1 MEFITLPP
9 EVTSAL
15 IHSGPGAHSL
25 IQASGVWRELGTDLE
40 EAVGNY
46 ASVLSTLAGEWH
58 GPSTLA
64 MIDAAGPYLTWMR
77 ATAQQCHRLSS
88 SVSVAAAEFS
98 ATLAAVVHPS
108 VVSANRTQLAQLV
121 ATNGFGKNLAA
132 IAETEAQYQA
142 MWVNNSAAM
151 YRYQTASAH
160 ALDLPMFTSPPTVVD
175 AAGTAAQ
182 TDAVQTAVA
191 SAGSTQTVTVLA
203 NAAAAAAPADAVPPP
218 VSPLDALLQGVGV
231 LFDPNQGWFGLTN
244 TYANQLISSG
254 FPINMLS
261 YFAQFT
267 SAQALTEL
275 APDVAQGLSEGESA
289 LSGAAS
295 GLTDIAGAFGAI
307 GAPAATM
314 GAAVQ
319 LGTLSAP
326 PAAAGLLVSA
336 HTPAQLASAATPLP
350 AGGDADFP
358 MLPPIMAPPI
368 AAGSGWRKRTDPKYE
383 DLVMGKEIEGTFIP
397 RSPSGG

>member
-1 MEFITLPP
+1 MEFATLPP

-15 IHSGPGAHSL
+15 IHSGPGAQSL
-25 IQASGVWRELGTDLE
+25 VVASGVWQNLGTDLE
-40 EAVGNY
+40 EAAANH
-46 ASVLSTLAGEWH
+46 ASVLSTLAGEWR

-64 MIDAAGPYLTWMR
+64 MIDAAGPFLNWMR
-77 ATAQQCHRLSS
+77 ATAQQCHQLSS
-88 SVSVAAAEFS
+88 SAQVAAAEFNS
-98 ATLAAVVHPS
+98 TLAAVVHPS
-108 VVSANRTQLAQLV
+108 VVSANRAQLAQLV

-132 IAETEAQYQA
+132 IAENEAQYQA

-151 YRYQTASAH
+151 YRYKAATAQ
-160 ALDLPMFTSPPTVVD
+160 ALDLPLFSSPPTVVD
-175 AAGTAAQ
+175 PGGTAAQ

-191 SAGSTQTVTVLA
+191 SVGSAQATSALA
-203 NAAAAAAPADAVPPP
+203 NAAAAAPADAVAPP
-218 VSPLDALLQGVGV
+218 VSPLDGLLQGVGV
-231 LFDPNQGWFGLTN
+231 TFDPTQGWFGLAN
-244 TYANQLISSG
+244 TYVNQLVSSG

-267 SAQALTEL
+267 SAQALTGL
-275 APDVAQGLSEGESA
+275 APDIAEGLSEGESA
-289 LSGAAS
+289 LSGAAGGLADVAEALS
-295 GLTDIAGAFGAI
+295 GI

-319 LGTLSAP
+319 LGSLSAP
-326 PAAAGLLVSA
+326 PAATGLLVSA
-336 HTPAQLASAATPLP
+336 NTPVQLASAASPLP
-350 AGGDADFP
+350 VGDADFP

-383 DLVMGKEIEGTFIP
+383 DLAMGKEIVGTFIP

>member
-1 MEFITLPP
+1 MEFVTLPP

-15 IHSGPGAHSL
+15 IHSGPGAQSL
-25 IQASGVWRELGTDLE
+25 IVASGVWQNLGADLE
-40 EAVGNY
+40 ETVANY

-58 GPSTLA
+58 GPSTMA
-64 MIDAAGPYLTWMR
+64 MIDAAGPFLNWMR
-77 ATAQQCHRLSS
+77 ATAQQCHRLSAS
-88 SVSVAAAEFS
+88 AQAAAAEFN

-108 VVSANRTQLAQLV
+108 VVSANRAQLAQLI

-132 IAETEAQYQA
+132 IAENEAQYQA

-151 YRYQTASAH
+151 YRYQAATAQ
-160 ALDLPMFTSPPTVVD
+160 ALDLPLFSSPPTMVD
-175 AAGTAAQ
+175 PGGMAAQ

-191 SAGSTQTVTVLA
+191 SAGSTHAASGLA
-203 NAAAAAAPADAVPPP
+203 EAAAAAAPASAVAPPM
-218 VSPLDALLQGVGV
+218 SPIDALLQSVGV
-231 LFDPNQGWFGLTN
+231 LFDPSQGWFGMAN
-244 TYANQLISSG
+244 TYANQLVSSG

-275 APDVAQGLSEGESA
+275 APDVAEGLAEGESA
-289 LSGAAS
+289 LSGAAGGLADVAEALS
-295 GLTDIAGAFGAI
+295 GI

-319 LGTLSAP
+319 LGSLSAP
-326 PAAAGLLVSA
+326 PATAGLLVSA
-336 HTPAQLASAATPLP
+336 NTPVQLASAASPLP
-350 AGGDADFP
+350 AGDADFP

-368 AAGSGWRKRTDPKYE
+368 SAGSGWRKRTDPKYE
-383 DLVMGKEIEGTFIP
+383 DLAMGKEIIGTFIP